1 MCNCGNK
8 RSQYNKTNLASHS
21 MAKTIPASNPIA
33 TPASAGLPISK
44 MKFMYT
50 GRSSLKIIGNE
61 SGRPYHFRYRGEI
74 LEISA
79 GDSSFMMTIPE
90 LSMVKAG

>member
-8 RSQYNKTNLASHS
+8 RSQYKSNLASHPMS
-21 MAKTIPASNPIA
+21 
-33 TPASAGLPISK
+33 TPASAGSGNPKI
-44 MKFMYT
+44 KFMYI
-50 GRSSLKIIGNE
+50 GHSSLKIVGND
-61 SGRPYHFRYRGEI
+61 SGRPYHFRYRGEV

>member
-8 RSQYNKTNLASHS
+8 RSQYNKTNLASRP
-21 MAKTIPASNPIA
+21 MA
-33 TPASAGLPISK
+33 TPATAGPLNPK

-50 GRSSLKIIGNE
+50 GRSSLKIIGNA
-61 SGRPYHFRYRGEI
+61 SGQPYHFRYRGEI

>member
-8 RSQYNKTNLASHS
+8 RSQYNKTNPASHP
-21 MAKTIPASNPIA
+21 MASN
-33 TPASAGLPISK
+33 ASASSGNPKI
-44 MKFMYT
+44 KFMYT
-50 GRSSLKIIGNE
+50 GHSSLKIIGNT
-61 SGRPYHFRYRGEI
+61 SGRPYHFRYRGEV
-74 LEISA
+74 LEINA